1 MAGVLD
7 LGSTALVSHRAA
19 AALHGF
25 DGFRR
30 EPIELTSPR
39 SRRGAAGPWT
49 VHTTRRLELI
59 DRVRVD
65 GFPATSAS
73 RTIIDLAGTASV
85 AELERAIDSAVRDG
99 LTSPLFL
106 SRQLERLRGRGRRG
120 VVLLDE
126 LLVDSGGHSDLERR
140 FLALVRLAGLPR
152 PTCQRVFRRDGT
164 TLARVDF
171 SFEPRPVIVEVSGRR
186 GHSSDAERARDAQR
200 RNELQHLGFVVLEF
214 TNEQVRRHPAAVV
227 AALRRHLS

>member
-25 DGFRR
+25 DGFRAS
-30 EPIELTSPR
+30 PVELTSDR

-99 LTSPLFL
+99 LSSPLFL
-106 SRQLERLRGRGRRG
+106 ARRLERLRAAAGAAWSSST
-120 VVLLDE
+120 E
-126 LLVDSGGHSDLERR
+126 LLVDCGGHSELERR
-140 FLALVRLAGLPR
+140 FLALVRLGRACPARPASASSVVTAPR
-152 PTCQRVFRRDGT
+152 GPRR
-164 TLARVDF
+164 LQLRAA
-171 SFEPRPVIVEVSGRR
+171 SGHRR
-186 GHSSDAERARDAQR
+186 GLRPSRPQLRCRA
-200 RNELQHLGFVVLEF
+200 G
-214 TNEQVRRHPAAVV
+214 P
-227 AALRRHLS
+227 